1 MTKLLQVPSF
11 TIIRHE
17 VTGKYVLHDHLVFR
31 LLTVIDG
38 EGEARQGNHVIP
50 LQKGNQFFVPRRAGD
65 YEIAGSV
72 TFVTSE
78 VFLD

>member
-11 TIIRHE
+11 TVIRHE
-17 VTGKYVLHDHLVFR
+17 VSGRYALHDHPVFR

-38 EGEARQGNHVIP
+38 QGEARQGNRVIP
-50 LQKGNQFFVPRRAGD
+50 LQKGNQFFIPRRSGG
-65 YEIAGSV
+65 YEISGSV